1 MPVRLIVVLFAAM
14 LSLSAAPLVMAQKR
28 PGAATISNLCT
39 SDNAVYTATQQ
50 ILATR
55 TFDNSTQRIAV
66 LLRAADLLWPHQE
79 DKARA
84 AFMEAFDLAVQNF
97 KETGDEPRRT
107 SQSQFAARI
116 EVPDQRYKVIS
127 AVAKRDPAA
136 ARKLSDKMLQDEAQ
150 EAAEKPAADVEAN
163 RRTAEKLLTL
173 ARGLV
178 ETDTVNALNFARSSL
193 RYQATFYL
201 PVFLY
206 ELAKRNKAAADQ
218 FYEEALAAYGS
229 APMDQFLY
237 LSAYPFGNTREA
249 GQMPG
254 STFYRIPEGF
264 APNPGLQRLF
274 TQRLLARIQVALHTP
289 VEVAAEIRY
298 SAPSQMW
305 LALTRLEKQIQINL
319 PDLFDEA
326 IQSKNRLLALLTPA
340 SQRSVNRVVDN
351 DNQPKKSFDEQVE
364 AAEKLTDV
372 GRRDRDLTFA
382 VTGSSKDETVE
393 KVVGVI
399 DKISDS
405 DIHGPILNWFYYFR
419 TQALI
424 RDKKLDE
431 ARKLAGKV
439 TELDQRAYLFSRM
452 AEESLKEAEDQ
463 TQAREMLN
471 EIADA
476 AAKAPKTIV
485 SARALLALAHL
496 YAKIDANRGIEELGN
511 AVRTIN
517 SLESPDFSLQFV
529 MMKIEGKT
537 FGSYAAFSTPGF
549 NPENAFREI
558 GKLDFDGSLTQATTF
573 TDKSLR
579 ALTTLAVIEPC
590 LQQTP
595 KAKPQKAKNR
605 RS

>member
-1 MPVRLIVVLFAAM
+1 MPLRLIVVLVSAM
-14 LSLSAAPLVMAQKR
+14 LWLSSAPSLMAQKTA
-28 PGAATISNLCT
+28 PAGATSNLCT
-39 SDNAVYTATQQ
+39 TENARYTVMQQ

-84 AFMEAFDLAVQNF
+84 AFMEAFDLARQNF
-97 KETGDEPRRT
+97 KEVGDEPRRT

-116 EVPDQRYKVIS
+116 QVPDQRYKVIS
-127 AVAKRDPAA
+127 ALAKRDPAA
-136 ARKLSDKMLQDEAQ
+136 ARKLSDKLLQDEAR
-150 EAAEKPAADVEAN
+150 EAAEKPAADSEAS
-163 RRTAEKLLTL
+163 RKTAEKLLTL
-173 ARGLV
+173 AARLV
-178 ETDTVNALNFARSSL
+178 EADSVNAVNFARSSL

-201 PVFLY
+201 PMFFY
-206 ELAKRNKAAADQ
+206 ELAKANKPAADQ

-229 APMDQFLY
+229 ASMDQFLY
-237 LSAYPFGNTREA
+237 LSAYPFGNNREA
-249 GQMPG
+249 GEMPG
-254 STFYRIPEGF
+254 HTIYRVPEGF
-264 APNPGLQRLF
+264 GPNPKLQRLF
-274 TQRLLARIQVALHTP
+274 TQRLLARIQVALDTP
-289 VEVAAEIRY
+289 IEAAAPFRY
-298 SAPSQMW
+298 SDPAQMW
-305 LALTRLEKQIQINL
+305 LALTRLEKQIQTNL
-319 PDLFDEA
+319 PDLADEA
-326 IQSKNRLLALLTPA
+326 SQSKSRLLALLTPA
-340 SQRSVNRVVDN
+340 SQRRVNQVVDN
-351 DNQPKKSFDEQVE
+351 DNQPKKSFDERVE

-372 GRRDRDLTFA
+372 ARRDRELAFA
-382 VTGSSKDETVE
+382 VTGATKDDAVE

-399 DKISDS
+399 GKISDY
-405 DIHGPILNWFYYFR
+405 DIHAPLLNWFYYFR

-424 RDKKLDE
+424 SDKKLNE

-439 TELDQRAYLFSRM
+439 TELDQRAYLFSRL
-452 AEESLKEAEDQ
+452 AEESLKEGEDQ

-537 FGSYAAFSTPGF
+537 FGSYASFSTPGF

-579 ALTTLAVIEPC
+579 SLTTLAVIEPC
-590 LQQTP
+590 LQHTR
-595 KAKPQKAKNR
+595 KTKPQKAKP
-605 RS
+605 